1 MSFNGDTWIMRICIV
16 GFNGNI
22 MKIEWNHVCDL
33 LGAAVY
39 NCSDRYPDN
48 WSCKNSYCKSS
59 PNGNTDG
66 IP

>member
-1 MSFNGDTWIMRICIV
+1 MDFNGDTWIMRICIV

-39 NCSDRYPDN
+39 F
-48 WSCKNSYCKSS
+48 YCYKLWHLKIV
-59 PNGNTDG
+59 GV
-66 IP
+66 